1 MRVDAAAYLG
11 PWPFRNIEGTVRG
24 LAATMKEL
32 ALDQALVSPMPAL
45 FYTDTEPANDE
56 LLRRL
61 KGRPNLWAA
70 PVVNLRMADAKRHIE
85 QLARHPQV
93 RAVRF
98 APGFHGYP
106 VSQINTV
113 FDSLAGH
120 NLAAVIQLRMQD
132 ERSHPPTTFVPP
144 APIEEVISLA
154 ESAPAA
160 RIAAAAA
167 RQGEVEN
174 SSHAERIRALPNLWL
189 DTTHLDGV
197 GCIRRACEAVGAEKL
212 LFGTLWP
219 FFYARSALLKAEEAQ
234 LPPAEM
240 NLLMGGNAAKV
251 FGLEGMR

>member
-32 ALDQALVSPMPAL
+32 ALDHTLVSPMPAL

-61 KGRPNLWAA
+61 KGRANLWAV
-70 PVVNLRMADAKRHIE
+70 PVVNLRMADAKRYIE

-106 VSQINTV
+106 VSQIKTA
-113 FDSLAGH
+113 FDTLTDH

-144 APIEEVISLA
+144 VPIEEVISLA

-167 RQGEVEN
+167 RQGEGRKQLTRGSASGRCPTCGWTFPISTGWDV
-174 SSHAERIRALPNLWL
+174 SGGPV
-189 DTTHLDGV
+189 T
-197 GCIRRACEAVGAEKL
+197 
-212 LFGTLWP
+212 
-219 FFYARSALLKAEEAQ
+219 RSAPGSCCSALC
-234 LPPAEM
+234 
-240 NLLMGGNAAKV
+240 
-251 FGLEGMR
+251 GLSSTPDRRC